1 MKFQVSQPDIGSL
14 ELEYV
19 SKAMESGWISSSG
32 EFLDRFESEFGA
44 LTGHRFCIGT
54 SNGTTALHLALLA
67 LDIGPGDEVI
77 VPSFT
82 FIAAVNA
89 IKYVGATPVFC
100 DVSPYTWGVS
110 LELVQKLITNQ
121 TKAVILVHNYG
132 HPVDFPSICEFLRN
146 KNISIV
152 EDCAESPFSSARG
165 IKVGTQ
171 SDIATFSFFG
181 NKVISSGEGG
191 AVVTNK
197 PDLADKVKLLRG
209 QGMDLNKR
217 YYFPVIGYNY
227 RMTNIAAA
235 ILCAQ
240 LFRLPEI
247 LFRRQLVCDRYR
259 EVLTST
265 SRIDF
270 QPIQDWATW
279 TPWLFTILLPSETAR
294 NSVAS
299 ELLKLGIETRPLF
312 IPIHTMPPY
321 ADIKIMQPLEFTN
334 KISYSGLNLPTSS
347 KMSTDTVDEISASLK
362 QIRIAE

>member
-1 MKFQVSQPDIGSL
+1 
-14 ELEYV
+14 
-19 SKAMESGWISSSG
+19 
-32 EFLDRFESEFGA
+32 
-44 LTGHRFCIGT
+44 
-54 SNGTTALHLALLA
+54 
-67 LDIGPGDEVI
+67 
-77 VPSFT
+77 
-82 FIAAVNA
+82 
-89 IKYVGATPVFC
+89 
-100 DVSPYTWGVS
+100 
-110 LELVQKLITNQ
+110 
-121 TKAVILVHNYG
+121 
-132 HPVDFPSICEFLRN
+132 
-146 KNISIV
+146 
-152 EDCAESPFSSARG
+152 
-165 IKVGTQ
+165 VGTQ